1 MSTGNSIGWS
11 RSTGRYDLATPHDR
25 GPRQPDAAGRHAI
38 LRQALRRGDPQGA
51 LLDECHRVP
60 QRSVPQSRVGAGT
73 LSHRTG
79 RDEVPLPGHQGTGPQ
94 GHRADTM
101 DHTLEAGV
109 KRLRSHIRGP
119 DAQGRGQL
127 NINMKI
133 AVYTGFR
140 TDPLLA
146 TVTAKLI

>member
-1 MSTGNSIGWS
+1 MAQRLG
-11 RSTGRYDLATPHDR
+11 AV
-25 GPRQPDAAGRHAI
+25 HAVSG
-38 LRQALRRGDPQGA
+38 LRRGDPQGA

-119 DAQGRGQL
+119 DARGRGQL

-140 TDPLLA
+140 TDPLAAFGGHGLA
-146 TVTAKLI
+146 DWSLWVDEAMGWAG